1 MRALMF
7 AGALAVATIGGMVA
21 GAEGTKTYPFDGA
34 FDDAAFGV
42 ESAIVDRGLV
52 IDSVSHVGAMLERT
66 RAETGGETIF
76 KAADVFQFCSAT
88 LSRKVMEVDPLNI
101 SHCPYGVFVTEDA
114 AGQVSIGYRMMP
126 EGAMKEVEALLDAIA
141 REAADE

>member
-1 MRALMF
+1 MRFALIL
-7 AGALAVATIGGMVA
+7 AGTLAATAIATGAMA
-21 GAEGTKTYPFDGA
+21 GGTKTYQFDGA
-34 FDDAAFGV
+34 FDDATFGV

-101 SHCPYGVFVTEDA
+101 AHCPYGVFVAEDA
-114 AGQVSIGYRMMP
+114 AGSVTIGYRMMP

-141 REAADE
+141 REAAEE